1 MADLVYNNFMRG
13 LLSGEFDLG
22 ETGGSSDDIRI
33 VLVMTNTDVDDSD
46 ERNSATFADFTTVA
60 EFDGSGYTTVNS
72 NGGIF
77 TTERVTQDDSGSD
90 QGGLFD
96 AEDFTFSALGNGANK
111 IQGCVI
117 FKFVATPLTNGIPLI
132 YIDSGFGTGIDPAG
146 GDLTIAWNTL
156 GILRLESPGQ

>member
-46 ERNSATFADFTTVA
+46 ERNSATFADFTTVD
-60 EFDGSGYTTVNS
+60 EFNGSGYTTVNS
-72 NGGIF
+72 GGGVF

-96 AEDFTFSALGNGANK
+96 AEDFVFSTLSNGTRK

-117 FKFVATPLTNGIPLI
+117 FKFVTNLAASIPLI

-146 GDLTIAWNTL
+146 GDITIAWNAL
-156 GILRLESPGQ
+156 GIFRLESPGQ